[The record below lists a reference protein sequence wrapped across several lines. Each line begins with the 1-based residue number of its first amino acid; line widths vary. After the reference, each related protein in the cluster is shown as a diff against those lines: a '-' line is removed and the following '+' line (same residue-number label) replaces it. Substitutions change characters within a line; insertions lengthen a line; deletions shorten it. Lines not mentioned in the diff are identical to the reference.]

1 MQNFGMRRIG
11 PQPNPHLEYFEPSTE
26 EEKQAVADLQNGQW
40 KVGIYLIGRRAYEN
54 PSRKDKDDK
63 KRLLVQYKL
72 NDPLPITKNMKKRE
86 LADPK
91 RLRDRADEAF
101 EKFKEAN
108 SYDFSLGK
116 WSYVARPVRARES
129 CLKCHTDFF
138 VTSKLGERRY
148 TYRSRRVGDPIGVLV
163 YAIGK
168 KR

>member
-1 MQNFGMRRIG
+1 VNI
-11 PQPNPHLEYFEPSTE
+11 
-26 EEKQAVADLQNGQW
+26 AVADLQNEQW

-72 NDPLPITKNMKKRE
+72 NDPLPITTNMKKRE
-86 LADPK
+86 LAAPK
-91 RLRDRADEAF
+91 RLRDRVDEAF
-101 EKFKEAN
+101 EKFKEAD

-116 WSYVARPVRARES
+116 WSHVARPVRARES
-129 CLKCHTDFF
+129 CLKCHMDFF

-148 TYRSRRVGDPIGVLV
+148 TYRSRRVADPIGVLV